1 MHYVIIMWLSYYR
14 SLALKQGVTG
24 EKRTRVGMRAQ
35 YPFDHINDALRFAL
49 RTEEKYKFIDSLRKE
64 LKSKIGEENIQKL
77 IKTEIKKEKLLLAW
91 QNGNWGIS
99 TPNKRKRD
107 ARANVTM
114 LLSYLEEQDWIRVK
128 EYVKN
133 WILDLLDLKRAQDTS
148 GTVIV
153 QTNRQ
158 RSEEEEKERH
168 AQREVEFFA
177 LLENIIQESSGTKKV
192 KKAVIAAEEASRNRT
207 ENYLRYYGPDD
218 RKRVREIHK
227 EIRKI
232 EEEQMHLEDLDTA
245 YQEQK
250 KLQEKKRHL
259 DTELVNLRHLEQE
272 RRLKNSQS
280 KDSQPL
286 GENLNEYET
295 RNESAGESEAS
306 DGSEASEEIDDSD
319 VPDAMKN
326 TKKSKTTPSTS
337 AKTRKLHQKGDNA
350 QATKLPLI
358 PSHSAMIHSVL
369 ETNS

>member
-1 MHYVIIMWLSYYR
+1 MCIILKIMWLSHYR

-49 RTEEKYKFIDSLRKE
+49 RTEENHEFIHRLREE
-64 LKSKIGEENIQKL
+64 LESKIDIQKL
-77 IKTEIKKEKLLLAW
+77 IKTKIKREKLLLAW
-91 QNGNWGIS
+91 QNDHWGIS

-114 LLSYLEEQDWIRVK
+114 LLSYLEEEDWIRVQ

-168 AQREVEFFA
+168 AQREAEFYFM
-177 LLENIIQESSGTKKV
+177 LENIIQESGGTKKV

-227 EIRKI
+227 KIREI
-232 EEEQMHLEDLDTA
+232 EEEQLYLEDLDTA
-245 YQEQK
+245 YQKQK
-250 KLQEKKRHL
+250 ELQAKKRHL
-259 DTELVNLRHLEQE
+259 DTELVSLRLAEQK

-280 KDSQPL
+280 KAQPL
-286 GENLNEYET
+286 GENLNQYE
-295 RNESAGESEAS
+295 NGNKGEGEI
-306 DGSEASEEIDDSD
+306 EE
-319 VPDAMKN
+319 
-326 TKKSKTTPSTS
+326 TPSTIETPDTTQKKRR
-337 AKTRKLHQKGDNA
+337 KTRETTSA
-350 QATKLPLI
+350 Q
-358 PSHSAMIHSVL
+358 SQS
-369 ETNS
+369 

>member
-1 MHYVIIMWLSYYR
+1 MCIILIIMWLSYYR
-14 SLALKQGVTG
+14 SLALNQGVTG

-49 RTEEKYKFIDSLRKE
+49 RTEENHKFIHRLREE

-77 IKTEIKKEKLLLAW
+77 IKTKIKREKLLLAW
-91 QNGNWGIS
+91 QNDHWGIS

-128 EYVKN
+128 EYVEN
-133 WILDLLDLKRAQDTS
+133 WIHDLLDLKRAQDTG

-158 RSEEEEKERH
+158 RRSEEQEKERH

-177 LLENIIQESSGTKKV
+177 LLKNIIQESSGTKKV
-192 KKAVIAAEEASRNRT
+192 KKAVIAADEASRNRT

-232 EEEQMHLEDLDTA
+232 QEEQLYLEDLDTT

-250 KLQEKKRHL
+250 NLQAKKRHL
-259 DTELVNLRHLEQE
+259 DTELVNLRLAEQE

-280 KDSQPL
+280 KDSHPL
-286 GENLNEYET
+286 GENLNEYENG
-295 RNESAGESEAS
+295 NESAGESEAS
-306 DGSEASEEIDDSD
+306 DGSEASEEEIDDSD

-337 AKTRKLHQKGDNA
+337 AKTRKLHQK
-350 QATKLPLI
+350 
-358 PSHSAMIHSVL
+358 
-369 ETNS
+369 ETMRRPQSFP

>member
-1 MHYVIIMWLSYYR
+1 MCDYTSSTMWLSTYR
-14 SLALKQGVTG
+14 ALALKEGVTG

-49 RTEEKYKFIDSLRKE
+49 RTEENHKFIYRLREE

-77 IKTEIKKEKLLLAW
+77 IKTKIKREKLLLAW
-91 QNGNWGIS
+91 ENDWGIS

-114 LLSYLEEQDWIRVK
+114 LLSYLEEQDWIRVE

-133 WILDLLDLKRAQDTS
+133 WILDLLDLKRAQDTR

-168 AQREVEFFA
+168 VQREAEFHA
-177 LLENIIQESSGTKKV
+177 LLEKIIQESSGTKKV

-232 EEEQMHLEDLDTA
+232 EEEQLHLEDLDTA

-250 KLQEKKRHL
+250 KLQAKKRHL
-259 DTELVNLRHLEQE
+259 DTELVNLRRREQE

-286 GENLNEYET
+286 GENLNNKYENG
-295 RNESAGESEAS
+295 NESAGESEAS
-306 DGSEASEEIDDSD
+306 DGSEASEEEIDDSD

-337 AKTRKLHQKGDNA
+337 AKTRKLHQKGTMRRP
-350 QATKLPLI
+350 QSFP
-358 PSHSAMIHSVL
+358 
-369 ETNS
+369 

>member
-1 MHYVIIMWLSYYR
+1 
-14 SLALKQGVTG
+14 
-24 EKRTRVGMRAQ
+24 
-35 YPFDHINDALRFAL
+35 LRFAL
-49 RTEEKYKFIDSLRKE
+49 RTEKKTQFIYDLREE
-64 LKSKIGEENIQKL
+64 LKSKIGEENIQNL
-77 IKTEIKKEKLLLAW
+77 IKTKIKREKLLLAW
-91 QNGNWGIS
+91 QNGDWGVS

-114 LLSYLEEQDWIRVK
+114 LLSYLEEQDWIRVE

-177 LLENIIQESSGTKKV
+177 LLEKIIQESSGTKKV
-192 KKAVIAAEEASRNRT
+192 KKSVIAAEEASRNRT
-207 ENYLRYYGPDD
+207 ENYFRYYGPDD

-232 EEEQMHLEDLDTA
+232 EEEQMRLEDLDTA
-245 YQEQK
+245 YREQK
-250 KLQEKKRHL
+250 KLQADKRIL
-259 DTELVNLRHLEQE
+259 DTELVNLRHREQE

-286 GENLNEYET
+286 GENLNNTYENG
-295 RNESAGESEAS
+295 NESEGESEAS
-306 DGSEASEEIDDSD
+306 DGSEAPEEIDDSD

-337 AKTRKLHQKGDNA
+337 AKTRKLHQKGTMRRP
-350 QATKLPLI
+350 QSFP
-358 PSHSAMIHSVL
+358 
-369 ETNS
+369 